1 MHKILFINT
10 LPLVNFSDKENSKG
24 AAGNQTLLNTLK
36 GYSDHDFEVL
46 VITFRDVQKE
56 MKPFPNVTIKRSS
69 YFWIYS
75 LLTKIKRLFSK
86 RKKDEHNISC

>member
-56 MKPFPNVTIKRSS
+56 
-69 YFWIYS
+69 
-75 LLTKIKRLFSK
+75 
-86 RKKDEHNISC
+86 